1 MRRSWEMRI
10 VYFTALA
17 IFALLFVG
25 CASGG
30 ANNTGGEIV
39 GGILQGVG
47 AGLSG
52 L

>member
-1 MRRSWEMRI
+1 MRI
-10 VYFTALA
+10 VIVKAFITLA
-17 IFALLFVG
+17 MLALLCAG

-39 GGILQGVG
+39 GGILQGLG

>member
-1 MRRSWEMRI
+1 MRHANLMMFMTSI
-10 VYFTALA
+10 ILV
-17 IFALLFVG
+17 LLCAG

-30 ANNTGGEIV
+30 ANTGGEIV

-47 AGLSG
+47 QGLSG

>member
-1 MRRSWEMRI
+1 MNT

-17 IFALLFVG
+17 TLAFLCVG

-30 ANNTGGEIV
+30 ANNTCGEIV
-39 GGILQGVG
+39 GGILQGIG
-47 AGLSG
+47 TGLSG